1 MSSAGSD
8 SLGDLSGRRIVMIR
22 VSGPAR
28 APIYT
33 HLRNRGCVLI
43 MVHPVV
49 NDNFAGIFEH
59 WIYHDTNDVEALDRV
74 LAAELPRLLGG
85 DGHVDAIVSFDEY
98 GVYPAACLAVRR
110 GLRPIP
116 LSPAG
121 LQTTSVKSAFRAF
134 CAKNGIRSP
143 RSAVIQTP
151 ADAVDEALLGPMQFP
166 VVVKPSPGAGS
177 LLAKLCVSL
186 SELRQHAGVMWNV
199 LASHPDVKHFEALG
213 TKVHLLVE
221 EYIGGQEVDV
231 DCVIENGVVRF
242 ASISDNFEV
251 MPPYFVEM
259 GGLCPSVLPEEAKQS
274 LLDLLQAYVQAEGA
288 QLHGVLHFEAKYDF
302 SRQAAFVIEVNCR
315 LGSAETNTMLKSA
328 YNGLEMG
335 ECLVRCALNL
345 PLDPVLTPEHTHPS
359 SFAASVNIYP
369 TMEGVLARIAAPV
382 DDPRLVGYN
391 IFSKPGTKVAPP
403 PTSFIMISWM
413 AACGSNAAEAK
424 AAIDDLTSQF
434 VQEYQENS
442 GMGQS

>member
-1 MSSAGSD
+1 MSHRNELHGRTVVLIRTSSIARVPVYSHLKDAG
-8 SLGDLSGRRIVMIR
+8 
-22 VSGPAR
+22 
-28 APIYT
+28 
-33 HLRNRGCVLI
+33 LRLI

-302 SRQAAFVIEVNCR
+302 SRQAAYVIEVNCR

-369 TMEGVLARIAAPV
+369 TMEGVLARASPPLSVKGLVAASV
-382 DDPRLVGYN
+382 
-391 IFSKPGTKVAPP
+391 SQKPGALVAPP
-403 PTSFIMISWM
+403 PKSFFLLSWM
-413 AACGSNAAEAK
+413 VTSGATSEEAISRIQDATSKFEQEIVAA
-424 AAIDDLTSQF
+424 Q
-434 VQEYQENS
+434 
-442 GMGQS
+442 